1 MMTSLTA
8 AREKKSNEI
17 ANVKGLA
24 GGTHRRQGTV
34 SGDMDRWLRA
44 HSVPPKDLSLD
55 PRIHVWGLTTACPP
69 SSRGSDVPGLL
80 EPLTHIHIHTHN

>member
-8 AREKKSNEI
+8 ARGKKSNEI

-34 SGDMDRWLRA
+34 SGEMDHRLRA
-44 HSVPPKDLSLD
+44 HSVPPKELSLD
-55 PRIHVWGLTTACPP
+55 PRIYVWGLTTACPS
-69 SSRGSDVPGLL
+69 SSRGPDVPGLL
-80 EPLTHIHIHTHN
+80 GPFTHMHIHTHI